1 MNLKRY
7 KPAIDKLFW
16 IILIPTSSL
25 LILATILTILEPIAL
40 LIMIFADVF
49 TFYFLFS
56 PLFGYVELKEDSI
69 FIKFGFFIKR
79 EIPYSKIRE
88 IIKERKVMS
97 TSFLSLKNSLDH
109 IKIKYNKFDEVVVSV
124 KENDELF
131 KKLNEYTSKGISC
144 N

>member
-1 MNLKRY
+1 MNVKRY

-16 IILIPTSSL
+16 IIFIPTSIL

-40 LIMIFADVF
+40 LIMIFVDVF
-49 TFYFLFS
+49 TFYFLFTS
-56 PLFGYVELKEDSI
+56 LFGYVELKEHSI
-69 FIKFGFFIKR
+69 YIKFGLFIKR
-79 EIPYSKIRE
+79 EIPYNKIRD
-88 IIKERKVMS
+88 IIKERKVIS

-131 KKLNEYTSKGISC
+131 KKLNEHIIEKI
-144 N
+144 